1 MSKTFRFVLVA
12 ALAVA
17 LIAPLSIAQDKGAGE
32 KMPKDVY
39 FTMNQNPGNIPPA
52 DADTLGAPAN
62 PPWTRASDTLP
73 IPLEFC
79 DTLWIG
85 CMNTEVLEQWKEW
98 WIDLRGSNVFKLHAV
113 YAEGHHPDGSTTGF
127 SYSEPIGKDAVP
139 GGVIFHV
146 KIIPQPEWE
155 VMALHARA
163 TLTINTATAQ
173 TVCHRD
179 EMIPSL
185 TPYGIIVLVLLLLA
199 STVWVIRKKRAA
211 VPA

>member
-1 MSKTFRFVLVA
+1 MSKTFRFALVA

-17 LIAPLSIAQDKGAGE
+17 LIAPLSIAQDKGVGE
-32 KMPKDVY
+32 KMPREVY
-39 FTMNQNPGNIPPA
+39 YALTNPGDAPLTDTDAWDGPA
-52 DADTLGAPAN
+52 PDG
-62 PPWTRASDTLP
+62 LP
-73 IPLEFC
+73 IHLEFC
-79 DTLWIG
+79 DTIWIG
-85 CMNTEVLEQWKEW
+85 CPNTEVPEQWKEW

-155 VMALHARA
+155 VMALHATD

-179 EMIPSL
+179 ETIPSL
-185 TPYGIIVLVLLLLA
+185 TTYGIIVLVLLLLI

>member
-1 MSKTFRFVLVA
+1 MFRFALVA

-17 LIAPLSIAQDKGAGE
+17 LIAPLSIAQDKGVGE
-32 KMPKDVY
+32 KILREVY
-39 FTMNQNPGNIPPA
+39 YTLTNPGNAALTESPWEGPGITIPIA
-52 DADTLGAPAN
+52 LD
-62 PPWTRASDTLP
+62 S
-73 IPLEFC
+73 C
-79 DTLWIG
+79 DTIWIG
-85 CMNTEVLEQWKEW
+85 CPNTEVLEQWKEW

-155 VMALHARA
+155 VMAIHAMD
-163 TLTINTATAQ
+163 TLTIISGTAQ

-179 EMIPSL
+179 EIIPSL
-185 TPYGIIVLVLLLLA
+185 TTYGIIVLVLLLLA
-199 STVWVIRKKRAA
+199 STVWVLRRKRAG